1 MFQKLLFS
9 LLLIP
14 AIALPAS
21 LCAQVGPDRGPAPNY
36 ELYGGYSY
44 VFRAYDHT
52 QANPFTGGMNGWD
65 ASLRVPFPIFGSWLG
80 IKGDVSGSYR
90 NDSPNFNP
98 HAYFFLAG
106 PQVSVH
112 LGRSTLFV
120 HGLVGS
126 AHLNQQVIP
135 SLKSGSTFAL
145 AAGGGLDIGVS
156 RGLAWRITGD
166 FYNTNFQSTDVTV
179 HDIVNSNG
187 RISTG
192 PVLRF

>member
-1 MFQKLLFS
+1 MLRKLLFA

-14 AIALPAS
+14 ALAAPAGLS
-21 LCAQVGPDRGPAPNY
+21 AQVGPFRGSAPNY

-44 VFRAYDHT
+44 VFRPYDHT
-52 QANPFTGGMNGWD
+52 QTNPFSGGMNGWD
-65 ASLRVPFPIFGSWLG
+65 ASLRVPLPVFGSWLG

-90 NDSPNFNP
+90 NDSPVFNP

-106 PQVSVH
+106 PQVSLH

-135 SLKSGSTFAL
+135 SLKSGSTFAM
-145 AAGGGLDIGVS
+145 AAGGGLDVGVT
-156 RGLAWRITGD
+156 RNLAWRITGD
-166 FYNTNFQSTDVTV
+166 FYNTNFQSSDVTV
-179 HDIVNSNG
+179 KGIVNSNG
-187 RISTG
+187 RVSTG